1 MLTGSGAFPSPLP
14 CAPQPLRSTV
24 AASAARVRREW
35 RLMQVMGRASPG
47 RPCGRPRTW
56 SGAAA
61 VAAVLTVSTEHVGVR
76 GRSLDRDSGHRVERI
91 RRQERLRGAPP
102 RRDPPPLLGP
112 PPRDDRPPPLPPPG
126 RAGPD
131 PP

>member
-35 RLMQVMGRASPG
+35 RLVQVMGRASPG

-76 GRSLDRDSGHRVERI
+76 GRSLDRDSGHTVERI

-102 RRDPPPLLGP
+102 GGGPPAPPGAPPPAGRGP
-112 PPRDDRPPPLPPPG
+112 PPP
-126 RAGPD
+126 
-131 PP
+131 